1 MRKQTPMQ
9 FVDSFFRN
17 LANNYEEANE
27 NVKAQEVTRL
37 HKQFESL
44 VEEENK
50 LIKKAFID
58 GYESAIDAHSTKA
71 EILAELYIKEKFK

>member
-1 MRKQTPMQ
+1 MQ
-9 FVDSFFRN
+9 FVDAYLTN
-17 LANNYEEANE
+17 LQPLVDEKTAKILVGIQE
-27 NVKAQEVTRL
+27 NLQEYI
-37 HKQFESL
+37 
-44 VEEENK
+44 EEENN

>member
-9 FVDSFFRN
+9 FVNAYLTN
-17 LANNYEEANE
+17 LQPLVDEKTAKILLGIQE
-27 NVKAQEVTRL
+27 NLQEYI
-37 HKQFESL
+37 
-44 VEEENK
+44 EEEDK

>member
-9 FVDSFFRN
+9 FVDAYLTN
-17 LANNYEEANE
+17 LQTIVDKDTAKILLGIQENLQDFIQEE
-27 NVKAQEVTRL
+27 TT
-37 HKQFESL
+37 
-44 VEEENK
+44 

>member
-9 FVDSFFRN
+9 FVDAYLTN
-17 LANNYEEANE
+17 LQTIVDKDVAKILLGIQE
-27 NVKAQEVTRL
+27 NLQD
-37 HKQFESL
+37 FI
-44 VEEENK
+44 EEEDK
-50 LIKKAFID
+50 LLKKAFID

>member
-9 FVDSFFRN
+9 FVDAYLTN
-17 LANNYEEANE
+17 LQTIVDKDTAKILLGIQE
-27 NVKAQEVTRL
+27 NLQD
-37 HKQFESL
+37 FI
-44 VEEENK
+44 EEEDK
-50 LIKKAFID
+50 LLKKAFID

>member
-9 FVDSFFRN
+9 FVDAYLTN
-17 LANNYEEANE
+17 LQPLVDEKTAKILVGIQENLQEFIQEE
-27 NVKAQEVTRL
+27 TTL
-37 HKQFESL
+37 L
-44 VEEENK
+44 
-50 LIKKAFID
+50 KKAFID